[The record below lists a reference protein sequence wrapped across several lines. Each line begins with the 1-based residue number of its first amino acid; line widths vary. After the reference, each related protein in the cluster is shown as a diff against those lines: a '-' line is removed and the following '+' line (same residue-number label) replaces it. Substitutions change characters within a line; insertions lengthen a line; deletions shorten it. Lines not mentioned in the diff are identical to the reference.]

1 MSLQDSLRWVWQAL
15 RAQRLRSLLTLLGM
29 AIGITAVSLMSAL
42 GEGVRHYIL
51 EEFTQFGSHLLAVT
65 PGKTETFGIGGML
78 NTVRP
83 LSLADA
89 QSLSR
94 LNGVEQVIPVVF
106 GTAAVKQGGR
116 SRHSNV
122 AGVGPDAHS
131 VWQLK
136 LAQGRFLP
144 QDPFDNAR
152 PFAVLGSTLKQEL
165 FGEAQVLGESVHIGS
180 MRFRVIGVLAPKGQF
195 LGTDLDD
202 SAYIPVS
209 RGLKLFNRESLMEID
224 IVYSP
229 GISPQLISSRVKQ
242 RLMARHGLE
251 DFSLITQ
258 DEVLKSLD
266 EILQMLKY
274 AGGSLG
280 LISLI
285 VGGVGILSI
294 MLITTHERTQEIG
307 LLRAL
312 GCTSAQI
319 RNLFLGEAILL
330 ALAGCL
336 LGLSFTALLLL
347 LCGWLLPGLPL
358 TLPAQM
364 VLLALGVSSLIGL
377 LAGVKPA
384 TNAAALDPI
393 EALRQEG

>member
-1 MSLQDSLRWVWQAL
+1 MKTVDSIRWIWCAL
-15 RAQRLRSLLTLLGM
+15 LAQRLRSLLTLLGM
-29 AIGITAVSLMSAL
+29 AIGISAVTLMSAL
-42 GEGVRHYIL
+42 GEGVRQHVL
-51 EEFTQFGSHLLAVT
+51 QEFTQFGSHLLAIT

-78 NTVRP
+78 NTLRP

-89 QSLSR
+89 RSLSR
-94 LNGVEQVIPVVF
+94 LQSVEKVVPVVF
-106 GTAAVKQGGR
+106 GTAAIKHAGR

-122 AGVGPDAHS
+122 AGVGPDAQS
-131 VWQLK
+131 VWQLR

-144 QDPFDNAR
+144 QDDLENAR
-152 PFAVLGSTLKQEL
+152 PFAVLGSTLKREL
-165 FGEAQVLGESVHIGS
+165 FGDAQALGESVHIGS
-180 MRFRVIGVLAPKGQF
+180 SRFRVIGVLAPKGQF

-224 IVYSP
+224 LAYHP
-229 GISPQLISSRVKQ
+229 GISTRLISDRVRQ
-242 RLMARHGLE
+242 RLIARHGLE
-251 DFSLITQ
+251 DFTLITQ

-266 EILQMLKY
+266 QILRMLKY

-280 LISLI
+280 LISLV

-294 MLITTHERTQEIG
+294 MLITTTERAPEIG

-312 GCTSAQI
+312 GCSTAQI

-336 LGLSFTALLLL
+336 LGLAITAALLLL
-347 LCGWLLPGLPL
+347 SRWLLPGLPL
-358 TLPAQM
+358 TAPVQM
-364 VLLALGVSSLIGL
+364 LLLALAVSALIGL

-384 TNAAALDPI
+384 TDAAAMNPI
-393 EALRQEG
+393 VALRQEE

>member
-1 MSLQDSLRWVWQAL
+1 MSPVDSGRWVWRAL
-15 RAQRLRSLLTLLGM
+15 LAQRLRSLLTLLGM
-29 AIGITAVSLMSAL
+29 AIGISAVSLMSAL
-42 GEGVRHYIL
+42 GEGVRHYVL
-51 EEFTQFGSHLLAVT
+51 EEFTQFGSHLLAIT

-78 NTVRP
+78 NTIRP

-89 QSLSR
+89 QSLGR
-94 LNGVEQVIPVVF
+94 LNGIEQVIPVVF
-106 GTAAVKQGGR
+106 GTAAIKHAGL

-131 VWQLK
+131 VWQLT

-144 QDPFDNAR
+144 HDDLESAR

-165 FGEAQVLGESVHIGS
+165 FGDGQVLGETVHIGS
-180 MRFRVIGVLAPKGQF
+180 VRFVVIGVLAPKGQF

-209 RGLKLFNRESLMEID
+209 RGLRLFNRESLMEID
-224 IVYSP
+224 VVYRP
-229 GISPQLISSRVKQ
+229 GISAELISHRVKQ
-242 RLMARHGLE
+242 RLIARHGLE
-251 DFSLITQ
+251 DFTLITQ

-266 EILQMLKY
+266 QILQMLKY

-280 LISLI
+280 FISLL

-294 MLITTHERTQEIG
+294 MLITTTERANEIG

-312 GCTSAQI
+312 GCSAGQV
-319 RNLFLGEAILL
+319 RNLFLGEAIVL
-330 ALAGCL
+330 ALAGCV
-336 LGLSFTALLLL
+336 LGLIITASLLLL
-347 LCGWLLPGLPL
+347 SRWLLPGLPL
-358 TLPAQM
+358 TLAPQM
-364 VLLALGVSSLIGL
+364 VFLALSVSALIGL

-384 TNAAALDPI
+384 TAAAAMNPI
-393 EALRQEG
+393 EALRQLE